1 MYILLKY
8 LNRQIMGMIDIFKM
22 VHEVLLS
29 SVSLE
34 RIQTEVFYY
43 GQLNLTHVHLHVH
56 VYVIMLG
63 DSVISLDGTSE

>member
-1 MYILLKY
+1 
-8 LNRQIMGMIDIFKM
+8 MGMIDIFKM

-34 RIQTEVFYY
+34 RIQAEVFYY
-43 GQLNLTHVHLHVH
+43 GQLNLTHVHVH
-56 VYVIMLG
+56 VIMSG

>member
-1 MYILLKY
+1 MYTLLKY

-34 RIQTEVFYY
+34 RIQAEVFYY
-43 GQLNLTHVHLHVH
+43 GQLNLTRVHLH

>member
-34 RIQTEVFYY
+34 RIIT
-43 GQLNLTHVHLHVH
+43 
-56 VYVIMLG
+56 
-63 DSVISLDGTSE
+63 DS

>member
-1 MYILLKY
+1 
-8 LNRQIMGMIDIFKM
+8 MGMIDIFKM

-34 RIQTEVFYY
+34 RIQAEIFYY

-56 VYVIMLG
+56 VIMSG

>member
-1 MYILLKY
+1 
-8 LNRQIMGMIDIFKM
+8 MGMIDIFKM

-56 VYVIMLG
+56 VYVIMSG

>member
-56 VYVIMLG
+56 VYVIMSG

>member
-1 MYILLKY
+1 MYTLLKY
-8 LNRQIMGMIDIFKM
+8 LNRQILGMIDIFKM

-34 RIQTEVFYY
+34 RIQSEVFYY
-43 GQLNLTHVHLHVH
+43 GQLNLTRVHLHVH

>member
-1 MYILLKY
+1 
-8 LNRQIMGMIDIFKM
+8 MGMIDIFKM

-34 RIQTEVFYY
+34 RIQAEVFYY
-43 GQLNLTHVHLHVH
+43 GQLNLTRVHLHVH
-56 VYVIMLG
+56 VIMLG

>member
-34 RIQTEVFYY
+34 RIQAEVFYY
-43 GQLNLTHVHLHVH
+43 GQLNLTHVHLHV
-56 VYVIMLG
+56 YVIMSG

>member
-34 RIQTEVFYY
+34 RIQSEVFYY

-56 VYVIMLG
+56 VYVIMSG

>member
-1 MYILLKY
+1 
-8 LNRQIMGMIDIFKM
+8 MGMIDIFKM

-34 RIQTEVFYY
+34 RIQAEVFYY
-43 GQLNLTHVHLHVH
+43 GQLNLTHVQ
-56 VYVIMLG
+56 VYVIMSG

>member
-8 LNRQIMGMIDIFKM
+8 LNRQIMGMTDIFKM

-34 RIQTEVFYY
+34 RIQAEVFYY

-56 VYVIMLG
+56 VYVIMSG

>member
-1 MYILLKY
+1 
-8 LNRQIMGMIDIFKM
+8 MGMIDIFKM

-34 RIQTEVFYY
+34 RIQAEVFYH

-56 VYVIMLG
+56 VYVIMSG